1 MLGVSN
7 EEVSVTSNGTR
18 LAGTVWVPSAVR
30 LAVVMHP
37 GSGPSSRD
45 NDDLFP
51 PIREML
57 LQYGVAVASFDKR
70 GVGGSEGDWLE
81 AGIVEQAYDAA
92 AGASVL
98 RSRVPDVPLGL
109 FGHSQGGWVV
119 LEAAELCGADWVI
132 TNSGPAVTPNHQESF
147 STAATLRRAG
157 DDEAQVAAGT
167 RLATEIWRQAV
178 SGVSFA
184 EFEHWSADRRA
195 EINRLAELG
204 VFIPADAKLWGL
216 LAAIGD
222 YDPRERLARL
232 TVPLLAVFGS
242 QDEVVPVAGSV
253 DVLRSVVKPH
263 LLHLAV
269 IPGGDHRVRVPD
281 GTFAPDYFPTI
292 SDFLDGVSTGPQ
304 GIPWAAQ
311 RPST

>member
-1 MLGVSN
+1 MLGASK
-7 EEVSVTSNGTR
+7 EEVWVTSNGMR
-18 LAGTVWVPSAVR
+18 LAGTVWVPPRVR

-37 GSGPSSRD
+37 GSGPSNRD

-51 PIREML
+51 PIRENL
-57 LQYGVAVASFDKR
+57 LQHGVAVASFDKR

-92 AGASVL
+92 AGVGAL
-98 RSRVPDVPLGL
+98 RSRVPDVPIGL

-119 LEAAELCGADWVI
+119 LEAAELCRADWVVA
-132 TNSGPAVTPNHQESF
+132 NSGPAVTPIHQEGF

-157 DDEAQVAAGT
+157 DDEAHVAAGT

-184 EFEHWSADRRA
+184 NFEHWSTGRRA
-195 EINRLAELG
+195 EIDRLAELG

-216 LAAIGD
+216 LAMIGD
-222 YDPRERLARL
+222 YDPRDRLARL
-232 TVPLLAVFGS
+232 DVPLLAVFGS
-242 QDEVVPVAGSV
+242 HDDVVPVADSV
-253 DVLRSVVKPH
+253 EVLRSVVKPH

-281 GTFAPDYFPTI
+281 GTFAPGYFPAI
-292 SDFLDGVSTGPQ
+292 SEFLDGLSTL
-304 GIPWAAQ
+304 
-311 RPST
+311 T